1 MEDITITL
9 SGGLIRGIVVV
20 VVLLIVFVVGF
31 GAGCSIHES
40 GDSSSHDDYLWLN
53 DGGCVA

>member
-40 GDSSSHDDYLWLN
+40 GDSSSHDDYL
-53 DGGCVA
+53 